1 MKIVITGANG
11 QLGLE
16 LRRQLKSYGKYEVIA
31 TDRENLNIVDI
42 EEVNKFITKNN
53 PDIVINCAAHTAVDL
68 CETDHDNAY
77 KINAIGPRNLSIACE
92 KIGAKLVQVSTDYVF
107 DGTAKEPYREDDTTC
122 PNSIYGKSKL
132 MGEQLVREFCSK
144 YFVIRTAWLYGEG
157 NNFVRTMI
165 KLSKEHSELNVVNDQ
180 FGSPTSTVD
189 LARAIIDLM
198 NTEHYGVYHGTCEGQ
213 CSWYDFAKKIFEI
226 SDIDI
231 KVNPVTSDEFK
242 RPAPR
247 PEYSV
252 LDNFM
257 LKLVGLNS
265 FRTWEEAIEEYINKE
280 QMQLDEVAV
289 TKGE

>member
-16 LRRQLKSYGKYEVIA
+16 LTRQLEQENKYEILA
-31 TDRENLNIVDI
+31 TDRDELNIIDI
-42 EEVNKFITKNN
+42 NIVNEFLLNN
-53 PDIVINCAAHTAVDL
+53 KPDVVINCAAHTAVDL
-68 CETDHDNAY
+68 CETDIENAY
-77 KINAIGPRNLSIACE
+77 KINAIGPRNLAIVCE

-107 DGTAKEPYREDDTTC
+107 DGNGTRPYREDDTTC
-122 PNSIYGKSKL
+122 PNSIYGTSKL
-132 MGEQLVREFCSK
+132 MGENFVREFCSR
-144 YFVIRTAWLYGEG
+144 YFVVRTAWLYGEG
-157 NNFVRTMI
+157 NNFVRTML
-165 KLSKEHSELNVVNDQ
+165 KLAETNSELNVVNDQ

-189 LARAIIDLM
+189 LAKAIIDLM

-226 SDIDI
+226 KNIDI
-231 KVNPVTSDEFK
+231 KVNPVTSEEFK

-247 PEYSV
+247 PAYSV

-265 FRTWEEAIEEYINKE
+265 FRTWEKSLEEYLDKE
-280 QMQLDEVAV
+280 
-289 TKGE
+289 